1 MSALSVRVTH
11 RIAGFELDA
20 AFEAPPGVTAL
31 FGRSGSGKT
40 TLVKVIGGLL
50 RPAAGRVALGDDVLL
65 DTAQGIV
72 VPRHRRRIGA
82 VFQEGRLFPHL
93 TVRQNLMFGRWFAPR
108 GAPGP
113 EVGAVVE
120 LLGLGAL
127 LGRRPAGLSGGESQR
142 VAIGRAL
149 LSKPRLLVMDEPLS
163 ALDDSRKAEILPFIE
178 RLRDEAGIPIV
189 YVSHAV
195 SEVARLADTL
205 VVLEDGR
212 VTASG
217 PAAEVLTRLDI
228 GPLAGAREAGA
239 VLDARVLAHDEE
251 YDLTLCH
258 TRAGP
263 LRLPRIARPVGAVLR
278 LQVPARDV
286 ILSLSRP
293 TGTSALN
300 VLPGVVAAMSEG
312 EGPTAEVRL
321 DCGGAAVLARITR
334 LSLVELG
341 LAPGL
346 PVFASVK
353 GVALDRG
360 SDVDGTAVRQD
371 GIGAPGEPRWRG

>member
-1 MSALSVRVTH
+1 MSALSVSLSH
-11 RIAGFELDA
+11 RIGGFTLDA
-20 AFEAPPGVTAL
+20 AFEAPAGVTAL
-31 FGRSGSGKT
+31 FGHSGSGKT
-40 TLVKVIGGLL
+40 TLVRAIGGLL
-50 RPAAGRVALGDDVLL
+50 RPASGRVVLGGDVLL
-65 DTAQGIV
+65 DTARGIV
-72 VPRHRRRIGA
+72 VPRHRRRIGT

-113 EVGAVVE
+113 EVGAVVDM
-120 LLGLGAL
+120 LGLGAL
-127 LGRRPAGLSGGESQR
+127 LGRRPAGLSGGEGQR

-149 LSKPRLLVMDEPLS
+149 LSRPRLLLMDEPLS
-163 ALDDSRKAEILPFIE
+163 ALDEARKAEILPFIE
-178 RLRDEAGIPIV
+178 RLRDEAGVPIV

-205 VVLEDGR
+205 VVLDGGK

-239 VLDARVLAHDEE
+239 VLEARILAHDED
-251 YDLTLCH
+251 YGLTLCH

-278 LQVPARDV
+278 LQIPARDV
-286 ILSLSRP
+286 ILGLSRP
-293 TGTSALN
+293 IGTSALN
-300 VLPGVVAAMSEG
+300 VLSGTVAEVLCG
-312 EGPTAEVRL
+312 DGPTAEVRI

-341 LAPGL
+341 LGPGMR
-346 PVFASVK
+346 VFALVK

-360 SDVDGTAVRQD
+360 
-371 GIGAPGEPRWRG
+371 PGRVGSASRFDAAG

>member
-1 MSALSVRVTH
+1 MSALSVRVSH
-11 RIAGFELDA
+11 RIGAFVLDA
-20 AFEAPPGVTAL
+20 SFEAPPGVTAL

-40 TLVKVIGGLL
+40 TLVKAIGGLL
-50 RPAAGRVALGDDVLL
+50 RPISGRVALGDDVLL
-65 DTAQGIV
+65 DTARGIF

-93 TVRQNLMFGRWFAPR
+93 TVRQNLMFGRWFALR
-108 GAPGP
+108 GAPGS
-113 EVGAVVE
+113 EVGAVVDM
-120 LLGLGAL
+120 LGLGAL

-149 LSKPRLLVMDEPLS
+149 LSKPRLLLMDEPLS

-178 RLRDEAGIPIV
+178 RLRDEAGVPIV

-205 VVLEDGR
+205 VVLDGGS
-212 VTASG
+212 VAASG

-239 VLDARVLAHDEE
+239 VLDARVLAHDED
-251 YDLTLCH
+251 YGLTLCE

-278 LQVPARDV
+278 LQIPARDV
-286 ILSLSRP
+286 ILGLSRP

-300 VLPGVVAAMSEG
+300 VLAGVVAAISQG
-312 EGPTAEVRL
+312 EGATAEVRV

-341 LAPGL
+341 LAPGM
-346 PVFASVK
+346 PVFAVVK

-360 SDVDGTAVRQD
+360 A
-371 GIGAPGEPRWRG
+371 GAAGPAAGL